1 VGALAAGS
9 LVVAGGIALTPSA
22 SGAPS
27 LQPRA
32 YTYGNWAQPGS
43 GFMTGPDDTM
53 SQVYQLTWRGAFP
66 DLDDT
71 PGPVYAAGTFIK
83 SGSTTINRVAQ
94 YDDTAGAWETLPGD
108 DTGIAPTVGQSVPTG
123 LGYTTPGV
131 YGMVLGGDNYL
142 YAGGQFVASDTT
154 LNNVAQWNGNDWE
167 PMGNGLRV
175 TTDGNVVQ
183 DMVIGNDF
191 IGGDDLNYGDDTV
204 YALGG
209 FVGTCATLACSST
222 GRTAAG
228 VAQYSQA
235 DDTWYP
241 VGTGAMSTAFGGVV
255 PQAYSGAYID
265 DTLYIGGS
273 FNGVGGV
280 TVANIAQWS
289 AASGAWRPVGQG
301 IQANSQWDG
310 VFSMAVHPVTKDL
323 YVGGQFAQP
332 VGGSTSMGGIVKWDY
347 TDDTWYAVGTG
358 LTGGNTDDIAFS
370 ADGETMYI
378 GSWDTAPNIG
388 GTLANGIAILES
400 TDFDDT
406 AATTINGTWG
416 YVKSAGA
423 IGVTGPSSTSLN
435 QKSVRAV
442 LAYPGDSVVAGGNF
456 KTAGAVNAGRVAVFT
471 PGPEPDPNV
480 PATPPGAPT
489 NVVAKGGWQTVTV
502 SWDAPKDQGTYPI
515 TNYLAQATAVGSA
528 PSGNVCITRLT
539 DAKLTE
545 CTFTSLK
552 PGVQYTFKV
561 QGLNG
566 GGWGAR
572 SEASNVATPYELK
585 ITGYGRK
592 KLSFLKIPLGS
603 EVSAKGTAFGY
614 PAGTRIKV
622 FIKEGDSGQWVE
634 QKNSGLTTNAAG
646 TFSWQRKFSKGKDGT
661 PISVQFGIANDR
673 SNSVR
678 IPPVK

>member
-1 VGALAAGS
+1 
-9 LVVAGGIALTPSA
+9 
-22 SGAPS
+22 
-27 LQPRA
+27 
-32 YTYGNWAQPGS
+32 
-43 GFMTGPDDTM
+43 M

-83 SGSTTINRVAQ
+83 SGSTTINRVAR
-94 YDDTAGAWETLPGD
+94 YDDTTGVWSTLPGD
-108 DTGIAPTVGQSVPTG
+108 DTGIAPTVGQSVPAG

-131 YGMVLGGDNYL
+131 YGMVLGGDDSL
-142 YAGGQFVASDTT
+142 YVGGEFTASDTT
-154 LNNVAQWNGNDWE
+154 LNNVAQWNGNSWVR
-167 PMGNGLRV
+167 MGDGLRL
-175 TTDGNVVQ
+175 GAGGEVVQ

-204 YALGG
+204 YAVGG
-209 FVGTCATLACSST
+209 FIGTCRNLACSGSP
-222 GRTAAG
+222 GRDADG

-241 VGTGAMSTAFGGVV
+241 VGNGTMSTAFGGVT

-280 TVANIAQWS
+280 SVANIAQWS
-289 AASGAWRPVGQG
+289 AASGAWLPVGQG
-301 IQANSQWDG
+301 IQASSQWDG
-310 VFSMAVHPVTKDL
+310 VFSMAVHPETKDL
-323 YVGGQFAQP
+323 YVGGQFAKP

-347 TDDTWYAVGTG
+347 EDDTWYAVGTG

-378 GSWDTAPNIG
+378 GNWASAPTIG
-388 GTLANGIAILES
+388 GTFANGVAILTS
-400 TDFDDT
+400 ADLDDT
-406 AATTINGTWG
+406 TATTVNGAWT

-423 IGVTGPSSTSLN
+423 IGVTGPSNSFNQTST
-435 QKSVRAV
+435 RAV
-442 LAYPGDSVVAGGNF
+442 LAQPSNKAMFAGNF
-456 KTAGAVNAGRVAVFT
+456 STAGAVSAGRAAVFT

-502 SWDAPKDQGTYPI
+502 SWDPPKDQGTYPI
-515 TNYLAQATAVGSA
+515 TNYLAQATAIGSA

-552 PGVQYTFKV
+552 PGVQYTFRV
-561 QGLNG
+561 
-566 GGWGAR
+566 
-572 SEASNVATPYELK
+572 
-585 ITGYGRK
+585 
-592 KLSFLKIPLGS
+592 
-603 EVSAKGTAFGY
+603 
-614 PAGTRIKV
+614 
-622 FIKEGDSGQWVE
+622 
-634 QKNSGLTTNAAG
+634 
-646 TFSWQRKFSKGKDGT
+646 
-661 PISVQFGIANDR
+661 
-673 SNSVR
+673 
-678 IPPVK
+678 